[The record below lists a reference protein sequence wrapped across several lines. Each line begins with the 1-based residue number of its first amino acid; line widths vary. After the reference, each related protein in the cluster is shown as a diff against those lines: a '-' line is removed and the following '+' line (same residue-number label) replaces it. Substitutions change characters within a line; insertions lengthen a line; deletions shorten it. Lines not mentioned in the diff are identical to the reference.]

1 MRQAVLRYRHF
12 MNVATYGLVV
22 LLVVVAVGAYALLP
36 AIAPSSTTGTVTS
49 ATTVTTATSC
59 TSSSLGGL
67 TPISL
72 NGTYAPQSSSQV
84 RIDYVKALVYG
95 DQNGLSTLRFEVGF
109 TNVGNSSIY
118 TLIGCGSTLNSTI
131 TSGSQVVRTSSGE
144 ARCLCAEALSPL
156 AQGQS
161 TSEHDPGCWSGY
173 SYRVLQGGM
182 ITAKLTLSWY
192 GGNEFNS
199 PSSVQITA
207 NFSIP

>member
-1 MRQAVLRYRHF
+1 
-12 MNVATYGLVV
+12 MNAATYGLVV
-22 LLVVVAVGAYALLP
+22 LLVVAAVGAYALLP
-36 AIAPSSTTGTVTS
+36 AVAPGSTTSAVTS

-59 TSSSLGGL
+59 SSSSLGGL

-72 NGTYAPQSSSQV
+72 NGTYTPQPSSQV
-84 RIDYVKALVYG
+84 RIDYVKALVYSDPSG
-95 DQNGLSTLRFEVGF
+95 PSTLRFEVGL

-131 TSGSQVVRTSSGE
+131 TSGSQVVKSSDG

-161 TSEHDPGCWSGY
+161 TSEYDPGCWSGY
-173 SYRVLQGGM
+173 SYQVMQGGM

-199 PSSVQITA
+199 PSSVQISA
-207 NFSIP
+207 NFTIP